1 MALQSG
7 RARSVRSQIVLSAV
21 PYEPVCDYQSQQN
34 SKARDR
40 RDINHGWLLEEFRNR
55 FRLRFIVLWLSALW
69 RGSLSFT
76 RGLLFFSVR
85 AYSAGNLRLRICD
98 FFGGTLRQRLN
109 DLVAAV
115 VQLCFVCFLT
125 AGFCL
130 LAAGLLPVRGCELVA
145 GILRIRFIKLVA
157 EPRRFR
163 CWPRAIGISRISVHR
178 QGPPFP
184 CCPQSS
190 SLQNLIG
197 PHIASL

>member
-1 MALQSG
+1 MRILQVDFDGKRNRRIGDRQCKPLLPAFVAWFYRQTVHRLLFPFGRQMALQSG

-21 PYEPVCDYQSQQN
+21 PYEPVCDYQS
-34 SKARDR
+34 SRTPKPATR
-40 RDINHGWLLEEFRNR
+40 RDINHGWLFGEFRNR

-145 GILRIRFIKLVA
+145 GLSASDL
-157 EPRRFR
+157 
-163 CWPRAIGISRISVHR
+163 S
-178 QGPPFP
+178 
-184 CCPQSS
+184 
-190 SLQNLIG
+190 NL
-197 PHIASL
+197 